1 MPLPAVKNRSLL
13 SNSFFIFLIRFLP
26 TVANLIV
33 LLYYSRQLDK
43 HNYGTYQNFWIQ
55 LNFIYPLAC
64 FGIHV
69 LITTYSPE
77 FVVRQ
82 LKRLRSS
89 RYYMYGGWLLLLSAV
104 FAFLQYREQS
114 IGWLVPMLFMLAYT
128 LGIIAESFLVIFRRF
143 RALLAING
151 IYAVA
156 YLAAHYFILQQKQSL
171 SVLFIYLLVISIVR
185 LVVSGWL
192 VVTAMRL
199 TPGNDDNNKTIGEI
213 KKLWL
218 NLAFYDILQN
228 VSNWIDKFSVSL
240 FLPAA
245 LSGVYYNGTQNIPF
259 LPIIL
264 AASGNAV
271 LMQLSKVK
279 AEDEHASLVQ
289 LMNYTARYL
298 GNVVYPLMFFLM
310 FFRVEVFSV
319 LFPKYMD
326 AVPLFFIMLFI
337 LPFRNFSFI
346 TVFQKLHRAE
356 LGTAG
361 AVGDLVLATLLM
373 YPLYRLMG
381 LPGMAL
387 SFIISSYLQCIFYFY
402 HMTRLLRVKAWQ
414 LVPVRNWLVKIPVFI
429 LLFKTLHYLLSSYF
443 SAKTS
448 LLAGLSVMGATILIA
463 LFIEM
468 KLDKHGNAEQDK
480 AERHS

>member
-13 SNSFFIFLIRFLP
+13 SNSLLIFLIRFLP

-33 LLYYSRQLDK
+33 LLYYSRRLDTTS
-43 HNYGTYQNFWIQ
+43 YGTYQNFWIQ

-77 FVVRQ
+77 FVVQQ
-82 LKRLRSS
+82 LRRLRSS
-89 RYYMYGGWLLLLSAV
+89 RYYIYGAWLLLLSVAFAV
-104 FAFLQYREQS
+104 LQNREQGM
-114 IGWLVPMLFMLAYT
+114 GWLVPGLFMLSYT
-128 LGIIAESFLVIFRRF
+128 LGIIAESFLVIFKRF
-143 RALLAING
+143 RALLMLNG
-151 IYAVA
+151 SYAAA
-156 YLAAHYFILQQKQSL
+156 YLAIHHFVLLKQYSL
-171 SVLFIYLLVISIVR
+171 ADLFLYLLIISAVR
-185 LVVSGWL
+185 LL
-192 VVTAMRL
+192 VAGVMVAGAMRN
-199 TPGNDDNNKTIGEI
+199 TTGNDDNDKTIGEI

-228 VSNWIDKFSVSL
+228 ISNWVDKFSVSL

-245 LSGVYYNGTQNIPF
+245 LSGLYYNGTQNIPF

-271 LMQLSKVK
+271 LIQLSKVK

-298 GNVVYPLMFFLM
+298 SNVVYPLMFFLM
-310 FFRVEVFSV
+310 FFRVQVFSV

-361 AVGDLVLATLLM
+361 AVGELVLATALM
-373 YPLYRLMG
+373 YPLYQLWG

-387 SFIISSYLQCIFYFY
+387 SFIISSYLQSVFYFY
-402 HMTRLLRVKAWQ
+402 HMTRLLRVKAYD
-414 LVPVRNWLVKIPVFI
+414 LVPVRNWLFKIPVFI
-429 LLFKTLHYLLSSYF
+429 LVFKTLHYLLTSYLN
-443 SAKTS
+443 AKMS
-448 LLAGLSVMGATILIA
+448 LLVGLAILAVTMLMA
-463 LFIEM
+463 LFIEI
-468 KLDKHGNAEQDK
+468 KLDKNGNAE
-480 AERHS
+480 